1 MKAAF
6 VILHYLTAADTIAC
20 IESILTVLQQPEPA
34 IVVVD
39 NHSANGSLEILQSRF
54 GHVERIHFVMLKA
67 NLGFARGNNAGYQ
80 YAKQKLGADWIILI
94 NNDTQ
99 MIQPDF
105 LDQLQREYQN
115 APFAVL
121 GPDILTADGRHQ
133 NPKALHGYSAAALA
147 RKIRSTRHKLL
158 LNRVW
163 LYEALVIWDQLR
175 HQKCSP
181 ELKIKEQPSRTQ
193 PELWQNHQ
201 ENVVLHGSCLVLSP
215 DYTAKFKGLFDGT
228 FLYCEEEILW
238 SIAQVES
245 LRLVYCPDLKIRHL
259 EDRSTVAQHQNKRR
273 KRLFKLRHELDSLQ
287 QLQQILENPAQSIS
301 TLLESSNTIQQREH
315 EHVPH

>member
-54 GHVERIHFVMLKA
+54 GHVERIHFVPLGE

-80 YAKQKLGADWIILI
+80 YAKHQMGADWIILI
-94 NNDTQ
+94 NNDTLLV
-99 MIQPDF
+99 QPDF
-105 LDQLQREYQN
+105 LKRLEREYER

-121 GPDILTADGRHQ
+121 GPDILTPDGRHQ
-133 NPKALHGYSAAALA
+133 NPKALRGYSLDELA
-147 RKIRSTRHKLL
+147 RKIRATERNLL
-158 LNRVW
+158 LNRLWIYEVLVW
-163 LYEALVIWDQLR
+163 WDQMK
-175 HQKCSP
+175 QKIHSSRNNLP
-181 ELKIKEQPSRTQ
+181 AAPSSSLSEQ
-193 PELWQNHQ
+193 WQERQ
-201 ENVVLHGSCLVLSP
+201 ENVVLHGSCLILSP
-215 DYTAKFKGLFDGT
+215 LYTANFEGLYDDT

-238 SIAQVES
+238 TIAQAES
-245 LRLVYCPDLKIRHL
+245 MKLVYSPDLKIRHL
-259 EDRSTVAQHQNKRR
+259 EDRSTAAQHRNKRK
-273 KRLFKLRHELDSLQ
+273 KRLFKLSHELDSLKH
-287 QLQQILENPAQSIS
+287 LQRIM
-301 TLLESSNTIQQREH
+301 ES